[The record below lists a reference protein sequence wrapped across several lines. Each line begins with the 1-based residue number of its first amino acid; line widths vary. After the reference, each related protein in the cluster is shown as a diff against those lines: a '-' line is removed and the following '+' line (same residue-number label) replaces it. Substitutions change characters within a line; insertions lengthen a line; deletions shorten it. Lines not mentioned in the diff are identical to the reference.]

1 MQRVNRDR
9 GKKIK
14 ATLRRKID
22 RKILM
27 KDDKNKSSNLMTKQ
41 VIGHS
46 LVVGVPVTR
55 CNLRK
60 KIRTGHKRG
69 L

>member
-1 MQRVNRDR
+1 M
-9 GKKIK
+9 
-14 ATLRRKID
+14 RRKID

-27 KDDKNKSSNLMTKQ
+27 KDDENKPSKLMTKQ

-46 LVVGVPVTR
+46 LVVGVPVTQ
-55 CNLRK
+55 CNLRR
-60 KIRTGHKRG
+60 KIRIGHKRG